1 MQARPN
7 KIELCYALLLAVGL
21 CVLPH
26 YGKAQTRLFSTRLGV
41 AERQLLLAK
50 EDTLK
55 DYAEYLTTDSLPE
68 DRMIADSVFT
78 KTLVRALRID
88 NSFWF
93 AFDSVKGISCRYAPD
108 SSFRIITWNL
118 QFDDYYARQKGAIQK
133 RTENGSL
140 SLYPLRD
147 VSEFTDHPED
157 SLRSANQWIGALYYN
172 IILTSYQ
179 DKNYYTLFG
188 FDPNNARS
196 SIKWL
201 DVLQFNAKGEPVFGG
216 PFFTYDKDSIP
227 TPPRHRVALE
237 FKKGARVL
245 MDYVAELDMILVDHL
260 ISENNDPDS
269 KYTYIPDGDQEGFKW
284 TNGKW
289 VHINKVFT
297 LQLQD
302 GQAPREQPLFDKPK
316 PPAKL
321 PNQQTGK
328 GKG

>member
-1 MQARPN
+1 MEVRSYW
-7 KIELCYALLLAVGL
+7 IEPRYTLLLASLL
-21 CVLPH
+21 CLLSFSVR
-26 YGKAQTRLFSTRLGV
+26 AQTRIFSNRLGP
-41 AERQLLLAK
+41 AERQILLAK
-50 EDTLK
+50 EDSLK
-55 DYAEYLTTDSLPE
+55 EYAEYLITDSLPE
-68 DRMIADSVFT
+68 DRMIADSIFT
-78 KTLVRALRID
+78 KTLVRALRI
-88 NSFWF
+88 NHSFWF
-93 AFDSVKGISCRYAPD
+93 SFDSVKGISCRYAPD
-108 SSFRIITWNL
+108 STFRIITWNI
-118 QFDDYYARQKGAIQK
+118 QFDDYYCRQKGAIQR

-157 SLRSANQWIGALYYN
+157 SLRTSNQWIGALYYN
-172 IILTSYQ
+172 IILTRYQ
-179 DKNYYTLFG
+179 DKNFYTLFG

-196 SIKWL
+196 NIKWM
-201 DVLQFNAKGEPVFGG
+201 DVLQFNNKGEPVFGG
-216 PFFTYDKDSIP
+216 PFFSYEKDSIP

-245 MDYVAELDMILVDHL
+245 LDYVAELDMILVDHL

-269 KYTYIPDGDQEGFKW
+269 KFTYIPDGDQEGFKW